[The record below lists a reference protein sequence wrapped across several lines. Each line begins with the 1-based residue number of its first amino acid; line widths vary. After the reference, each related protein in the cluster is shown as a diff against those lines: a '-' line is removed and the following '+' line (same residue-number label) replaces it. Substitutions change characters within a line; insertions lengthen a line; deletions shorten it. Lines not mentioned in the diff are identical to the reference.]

1 MESEQLSKDSDALS
15 GDVSRFAAFLEK
27 SGMSCLLIEQ
37 TDGRAKLRFVGPFEG
52 RNVVW
57 RCEFITLTAELNRLA
72 QEVSPAPERL
82 RNFIEIGEP
91 ESGGVPIRVGLALPR
106 IDAAA
111 IDKMMLMIRLYK
123 NLRRGRHEYGEA
135 VNPLPLPRSVQD
147 R

>member
-1 MESEQLSKDSDALS
+1 MAPEQPSQNSDALS
-15 GDVSRFAAFLEK
+15 GDVSRFSAFLEK
-27 SGMSCLLIEQ
+27 SGLSCLLIEQ
-37 TDGRAKLRFVGPFEG
+37 AEGRAELRFTGPFEG

-57 RCEFITLTAELNRLA
+57 RCEFITLTAELHRLA
-72 QEVSPAPERL
+72 QEVAPAPESL

-91 ESGGVPIRVGLALPR
+91 SSDGVPIRVGLALSC

-111 IDKMMLMIRLYK
+111 IDKMMLMIRRYK

-135 VNPLPLPRSVQD
+135 VNPLPSPRSVQD